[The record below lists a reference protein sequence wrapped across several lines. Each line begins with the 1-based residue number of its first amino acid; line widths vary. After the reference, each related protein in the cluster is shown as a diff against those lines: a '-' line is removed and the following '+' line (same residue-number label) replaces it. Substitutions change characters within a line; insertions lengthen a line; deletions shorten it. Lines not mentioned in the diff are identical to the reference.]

1 MIVGRSRESRHDVVT
16 IDLTSSLAWMTGS
29 PKWPGEAIALRLE
42 PVPSLFQMPPPE
54 QPIRPAEHALGRAV
68 PPSGDADVGARR
80 EAARWRPRPA
90 HERRRSAAPELC
102 GETSAGGVR

>member
-68 PPSGDADVGARR
+68 PPSGDADVGAR
-80 EAARWRPRPA
+80 
-90 HERRRSAAPELC
+90 
-102 GETSAGGVR
+102 ET